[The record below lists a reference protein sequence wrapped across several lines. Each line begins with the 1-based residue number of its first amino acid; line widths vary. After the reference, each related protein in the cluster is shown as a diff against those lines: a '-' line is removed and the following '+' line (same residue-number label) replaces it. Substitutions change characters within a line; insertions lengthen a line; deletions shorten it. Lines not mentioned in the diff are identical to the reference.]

1 MTEPDK
7 ADGIGGLQ
15 KPLYIHRFHF
25 RKRFFRNPMGRIV
38 EEKIDHGSH
47 VNSLT
52 HGFNQFRTTV
62 LKDLLVLV
70 EMFRRDKTG
79 QLLIVG
85 HFPELSPY
93 RTGDGT
99 RNQSQNNK
107 KENTFTQ
114 HKTMSDLKI
123 LNNLF
128 LRIRIREDPILYIR
142 RGIAS
147 L

>member
-7 ADGIGGLQ
+7 ADRIGGLQ

-25 RKRFFRNPMGRIV
+25 RKRFFRNPMGCIV

-79 QLLIVG
+79 QFLFIG
-85 HFPELSPY
+85 HFAELSPY

-107 KENTFTQ
+107 KR
-114 HKTMSDLKI
+114 I
-123 LNNLF
+123 P
-128 LRIRIREDPILYIR
+128 LRNIKLCQI
-142 RGIAS
+142 
-147 L
+147 